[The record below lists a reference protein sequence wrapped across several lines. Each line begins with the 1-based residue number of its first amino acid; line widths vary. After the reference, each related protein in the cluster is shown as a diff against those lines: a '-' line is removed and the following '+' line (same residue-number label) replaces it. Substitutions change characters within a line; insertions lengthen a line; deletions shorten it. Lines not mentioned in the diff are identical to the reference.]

1 MNGTPS
7 LESLILVS
15 LKNNNIWGLRKLLL
29 LLAILKGVVTHA
41 IKEVKVFKK
50 RLSLF
55 DNFL

>member
-1 MNGTPS
+1 MNDTPS

-15 LKNNNIWGLRKLLL
+15 LKNINIWGLRKLLL

-41 IKEVKVFKK
+41 IKEVKVFKN